1 MRTSLLF
8 LFGLVFGTQL
18 FAQRFAIVDTEL
30 ILTKVPEYKQ
40 AQNQL
45 DQLATRWQGEVEALQ
60 SEVNALQKAYNAEK
74 VLLTEEMQQERL
86 NAIKDKEQEVK
97 ELQRK
102 YFGPAGDVFKKRQEL
117 IRPIQDQ
124 IYNAVQEVARRR
136 KLDVVFDKSSDL
148 ITLYSNDKVDISE
161 EVLEKLG
168 YK

>member
-1 MRTSLLF
+1 MRITLLL
-8 LFGLVFGTQL
+8 LFGLVFGTQV

-30 ILTKVPEYKQ
+30 ILTKMPEYKQ

-45 DQLATRWQGEVEALQ
+45 DQLSQRWQGEVEALQ
-60 SEVNALQKAYNAEK
+60 SEAAALQKAYNAEK

-86 NAIKDKEQEVK
+86 DAIKNKEQEIK
-97 ELQRK
+97 DLQRK
-102 YFGPAGDVFKKRQEL
+102 YFGPNGDVFKKRQEL

-124 IYNAVQEVARRR
+124 IYNSVQEVARRR

-148 ITLYSNDKVDISE
+148 ITLYSNDKIDISD

-168 YK
+168 Y